1 MTCCNHC
8 QNCKDTIVEILLK
21 PSNSYGTL
29 SGTKKKKKKK
39 TKNLGEKKKGFGSH
53 TLSNFKT
60 YYKATVNKTVWYH
73 HKGKHTEL

>member
-39 TKNLGEKKKGFGSH
+39 TKNLGEKKKD
-53 TLSNFKT
+53 LE
-60 YYKATVNKTVWYH
+60 ATHCPISKLIT
-73 HKGKHTEL
+73 KQQ